1 MIHDLKFTA
10 VGKEIMFKADL
21 DSAVITENSLL
32 YFIERKTVPEPE
44 VVAVMARALRPG
56 DIAIDCGAN
65 IGFFTLLMS
74 RLVGPSGWVH
84 AFEPWDTHVR
94 KLNQHIELN
103 GLTNVSVYAK
113 ALWSRQ
119 EKHLFRQE
127 IDTGENKIALFG
139 NEGCST
145 VWATTL
151 DHELPHGIA
160 PRLIKLDIEGSEQHA
175 LEGATK
181 LLDNHPPPY
190 IIAEL
195 NEPALA
201 LLRSSQDSLRAH
213 LRNWG
218 YETFLL
224 HPNCSVPA
232 LLPAK
237 TVLKPHRS
245 NINLLYCSIDHF
257 AELWPE
263 VGT

>member
-1 MIHDLKFTA
+1 MTHDFQFTA
-10 VGKEIMFKADL
+10 AGKEVRFKVDL
-21 DSAVITENSLL
+21 DSTVVAENSLL
-32 YFIERKTVPEPE
+32 YFIERKIVPEPE

-56 DIAIDCGAN
+56 DIAIDAGAN

-103 GLTNVSVYAK
+103 GLTNISVYAK

-127 IDTGENKIALFG
+127 TDTGENKITLSG
-139 NEGCST
+139 NEGCLT

-151 DHELPHGIA
+151 DHELVNVVA

-181 LLDNHPPPY
+181 LLDSHPPPY

-224 HPNCSVPA
+224 HPNSSVPVF
-232 LLPAK
+232 LPVK
-237 TVLKPHRS
+237 TVLKPTKG
-245 NINLLYCSIDHF
+245 NVNLLYCSIDHF

-263 VGT
+263 VAT